1 MGHAARSVILKPL
14 HVDFACP
21 PRWPAAMLWMLVLA
35 VLAGAGWVGARDLRA
50 WQELSTCRERTAALQ
65 SQLDTARAVVAA
77 RAASAAEPPPFAV
90 DARRWMALAS
100 VDGAGVLRTV
110 ESAQVGGAKMINID
124 VNVEARQAELE
135 VEVTSAQ
142 VAATYLQALNA
153 GLDQPAWELVRLQT
167 QSTSESALI
176 RGQIQ

>member
-1 MGHAARSVILKPL
+1 
-14 HVDFACP
+14 
-21 PRWPAAMLWMLVLA
+21 
-35 VLAGAGWVGARDLRA
+35 
-50 WQELSTCRERTAALQ
+50 
-65 SQLDTARAVVAA
+65 
-77 RAASAAEPPPFAV
+77 
-90 DARRWMALAS
+90 MALAS

-110 ESAQVGGAKMINID
+110 ESAQVAGAKLINID